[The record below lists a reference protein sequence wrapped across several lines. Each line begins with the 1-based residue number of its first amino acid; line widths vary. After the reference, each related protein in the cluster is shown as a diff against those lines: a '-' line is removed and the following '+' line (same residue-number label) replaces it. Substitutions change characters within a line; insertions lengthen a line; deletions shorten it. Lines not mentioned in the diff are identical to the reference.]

1 MEKKDKQKNE
11 KVMIT
16 SLRMSIHNLA
26 FSNFMLNKTE
36 PNEKDHSVR
45 ISLHK
50 AIYSA
55 QRLIDSL
62 TMDES
67 ISVKQTLNNT
77 EFKHLKI

>member
-1 MEKKDKQKNE
+1 MKQKDKQKNE
-11 KVMIT
+11 KTMIT

-26 FSNFMLNKTE
+26 CSNFMLNKTE

-50 AIYSA
+50 AINSA

-62 TMDES
+62 TTDNH
-67 ISVKQTLNNT
+67 ISVKQTLNNI
-77 EFKHLKI
+77 EFKHLKF

>member
-1 MEKKDKQKNE
+1 MEKKDKQKTE
-11 KVMIT
+11 KTMIT

-50 AIYSA
+50 AINAA

-62 TMDES
+62 TMDKC
-67 ISVKQTLNNT
+67 ISVKQTLNNI
-77 EFKHLKI
+77 EFKHLIF

>member
-1 MEKKDKQKNE
+1 MEKKDKQKTE

-50 AIYSA
+50 AINSA

-62 TMDES
+62 M
-67 ISVKQTLNNT
+67 IG
-77 EFKHLKI
+77 

>member
-1 MEKKDKQKNE
+1 MEKKDKQRTE

-16 SLRMSIHNLA
+16 SLKMSIHNLA

-50 AIYSA
+50 AINSA
-55 QRLIDSL
+55 QRLIDRL
-62 TMDES
+62 TTDNY
-67 ISVKQTLNNT
+67 ISVKQTLNNI
-77 EFKHLKI
+77 EFKHLKF